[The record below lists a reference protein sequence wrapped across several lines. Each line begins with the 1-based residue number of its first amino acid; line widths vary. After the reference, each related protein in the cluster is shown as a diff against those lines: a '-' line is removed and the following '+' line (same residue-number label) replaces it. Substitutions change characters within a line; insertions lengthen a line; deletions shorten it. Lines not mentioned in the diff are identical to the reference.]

1 MELHTEQQD
10 CVVVGGGLAGL
21 AAAFRLAA
29 AGRSVTVLER
39 GAMLGGRARST
50 EVGGVPVDLGFQSI
64 FTAYDAT
71 ARFLADIGLRGRDL
85 VPFGRGAVLHDG
97 IDWQQMQ
104 LSPRALRRFRA
115 FTSGDVLRLGRLAAD
130 VRTHSCAALLGSDA
144 QDDTIEEYLRRRG
157 FSGGAIEGFFRPLF
171 GVITLDRDLQS
182 DAGYFR
188 FLMRMLVEGRAAIP
202 VEGHGM
208 IAQWA
213 GAAIRQRGGI
223 VRTGASVTGIVLG
236 ADGRAEGVE
245 LADGTLVRAANVL
258 VAAEAPAARD
268 LVAPVDPECAGRLE
282 VSPAGVT
289 TLVYAMDRSF
299 HRGRTIV
306 LNAAPGDGR
315 PRVDLVCQESNLTRP
330 DGGAPYVLL
339 ATSVHEG
346 GEGPDVGALEGEMAR
361 VAGRW
366 NPGFDWGRHARLAEA
381 VVHPF
386 AQFRVPPG
394 ARRALPGPRTRVGN
408 VLLAGDVTHHP
419 SIEGAVQ
426 SGNVAA
432 DIVSELVA

>member
-1 MELHTEQQD
+1 MERRD

-21 AAAFRLAA
+21 AAAFRLVS

-39 GAMLGGRARST
+39 AQDLGGRARST
-50 EVGGVPVDLGFQSI
+50 DVAGVPADLGFQSI
-64 FTAYDAT
+64 FTAYAE
-71 ARFLADIGLRGRDL
+71 ASRFLSDIGLRGRDL
-85 VPFGRGAVLHDG
+85 VAFGRGAVLHDG

-115 FTSGDVLRLGRLAAD
+115 FTTGDVVRLGRLATE
-130 VRTHSCAALLGSDA
+130 VRTQSCTALLSSDA
-144 QDDTIEEYLRRRG
+144 QYETMEDHLRRRG

-171 GVITLDRDLQS
+171 GVITLDRDLHS

-208 IAQWA
+208 IAAWA
-213 GAAIRQRGGI
+213 AAAIRQRGGR
-223 VRTGASVTGIVLG
+223 VRTGAEVTRLTMG
-236 ADGRAEGVE
+236 ADGRADGVE
-245 LADGTLVRAANVL
+245 LADGTHVLAANVV
-258 VAAEAPAARD
+258 VAAEAPAARE
-268 LVAPVDPECAGRLE
+268 LLAPVDAECAARLA
-282 VSPAGVT
+282 VTPAGVT
-289 TLVYAMDRSF
+289 TLVYALDRSF

-306 LNAAPGDGR
+306 LNAAPGDAR

-330 DGGAPYVLL
+330 DAGAPYVLL
-339 ATSVHEG
+339 ATSVHD
-346 GEGPDVGALEGEMAR
+346 GEEAPDVAALEGEMAR

-366 NPGFDWGRHARLAEA
+366 NPGYDWGRHSRLAEV
-381 VVHPF
+381 VVHPY

-394 ARRALPGPRTRVGN
+394 VRRDLPGPRTRVAN

-419 SIEGAVQ
+419 SIEGAVA
-426 SGNVAA
+426 SGNAAA
-432 DIVSELVA
+432 DIVSALVA